1 LSKSSDRVGLPGS
14 ERDPLPG
21 ARPAGAAD
29 PTERI
34 SVTVVVRPRQAV
46 PEVGADEAPRERRY
60 LAREDFAARHG
71 AHPDDLAAV
80 AEFARAHDL
89 QVVTSDPA
97 RRSIVLSGTVA
108 AFNAAFGVQLTRYD
122 HPTGSYRGRT
132 GAIHVPTE
140 LAPVITGLF
149 GLDNR
154 PAAQPHFRPSS
165 TAPAGFTATQV
176 AALYAFPSKGNGAG
190 QTIALI
196 ELGGGY
202 TTADLST
209 YFTGLGVAM
218 PTITAVSV
226 DGGKNQPTGDA
237 NGPDGEVMLDIE
249 VAGAVAPGA
258 HLVVYFA
265 PNTDQG
271 FLDAVTTAVHD
282 TTNKP
287 TVLSISW
294 GSAESGWTSAAMTN
308 FDAAFTDAA
317 ALGVSVCVAAG
328 DNGSA
333 DSVTDG
339 KPHVDFPA
347 SSPHVLACGGTELK
361 AGTGARISSEVVWN
375 SGGGATG
382 GGVSS
387 VFSLPAWQSGAGVPG
402 GKNRGV
408 PDVAGDADPETGYRV
423 RVDGQDTV
431 IGGTSAVAPLWA
443 GLIALLNQQLGH
455 PVGLLNPL
463 LYAQPA
469 IGTFRAITQGS
480 NDVSHLGLYTAGPGW
495 NACTGLGTPD
505 GTALLAALSRTA
517 APGT

>member
-1 LSKSSDRVGLPGS
+1 VGLPGS

-34 SVTVVVRPRQAV
+34 SVTVVVRPRESV
-46 PEVGADEAPRERRY
+46 PELGADQTPRERHY

-80 AEFARAHDL
+80 QAFARGHDL
-89 QVVTSDPA
+89 DVVETDPA
-97 RRSIVLSGTVA
+97 RRSVVLSGTVA
-108 AFNAAFGVQLTRYD
+108 AFNAAFGVELSRYD
-122 HPTGSYRGRT
+122 HATGSYRGRT
-132 GAIHVPTE
+132 GAIHVPTQ
-140 LAPVITGLF
+140 LAPIITGVF
-149 GLDNR
+149 GLDDR

-165 TAPAGFTATQV
+165 TSPVGFTATQV
-176 AALYAFPSKGNGAG
+176 AALYAFPNKGNGQG
-190 QTIALI
+190 QTIGLI

-202 TTADLST
+202 TTGDLSA
-209 YFTGLGVAM
+209 YFSGLGVTM

-294 GSAESGWTSAAMTN
+294 GSAESGWTSQAMTN
-308 FDAAFTDAA
+308 FDQAFADAA

-361 AGTGARISSEVVWN
+361 ATAGATIGSEVVWN

-382 GGVSS
+382 GGVST
-387 VFSLPAWQSGAGVPG
+387 VFPLPAWQTGVGVPNG
-402 GKNRGV
+402 TGRGV
-408 PDVAGDADPETGYRV
+408 PDVAGNADPETGYRV

-443 GLIALLNQQLGH
+443 GLIALLNQQLAH

-463 LYAQPA
+463 LYQQAEA
-469 IGTFRAITQGS
+469 GTFHQITKGN
-480 NDVSHLGLYTAGPGW
+480 NDLNRLGVYSAGPGW
-495 NACTGLGTPD
+495 NACTGLGSPA
-505 GTALLAALSRTA
+505 GTALLAALSK
-517 APGT
+517 

>member
-21 ARPAGAAD
+21 ARATGAAD

-34 SVTVVVRPRQAV
+34 SVTVVVRPREAV
-46 PEVGADEAPRERRY
+46 PESGAGQAHPEPRY
-60 LAREDFAARHG
+60 LAREDFAARRG
-71 AHPDDLAAV
+71 ARPDDLAAV
-80 AEFARAHDL
+80 AAFARGHDL
-89 QVVTSDPA
+89 EVVESDPA
-97 RRSIVLSGTVA
+97 RRSVVLSGTVA
-108 AFNAAFGVQLTRYD
+108 AFNAAFGVELTRYD
-122 HPTGSYRGRT
+122 HAAGNYRGHI
-132 GAIHVPTE
+132 GAIYVPGE
-140 LAPVITGLF
+140 LASVVTGVF
-149 GLDNR
+149 GLDDR

-165 TAPAGFTATQV
+165 TAPAGFTAPQV
-176 AALYAFPSKGNGAG
+176 AQLYDFPTQGNGQG
-190 QTIALI
+190 QTIGLI

-202 TTADLST
+202 TTADLSA
-209 YFTGLGVAM
+209 YFKGLGVAM
-218 PTITAVSV
+218 PEITAVSV
-226 DGGKNQPTGDA
+226 DGGKNQPTGEA

-271 FLDAVTTAVHD
+271 FLDAITTAVHD

-287 TVLSISW
+287 TVISISW
-294 GSAESGWTSAAMTN
+294 GSAESGWTAQATTN
-308 FDAAFTDAA
+308 FDAAFADAA

-347 SSPHVLACGGTELK
+347 SSPHVLGCGGTSLK
-361 AGTGARISSEVVWN
+361 AGSGATISAEVVWN

-382 GGVSS
+382 GGVST
-387 VFSLPAWQSGAGVPG
+387 VFPLPAWQTGVGVPNG
-402 GKNRGV
+402 TGRGV
-408 PDVAGDADPETGYRV
+408 PDVAGNADPETGYRV

-443 GLIALLNQQLGH
+443 ALIALLNQQLAH
-455 PVGLLNPL
+455 PVGLVNPL
-463 LYAQPA
+463 LYQQAQA
-469 IGTFRAITQGS
+469 KTFHQITEGN
-480 NDVSHLGLYTAGPGW
+480 NDLSHLGVYSAGPGW
-495 NACTGLGTPD
+495 NACTGLGSPN
-505 GTALLAALSRTA
+505 GTALLAALSK
-517 APGT
+517 